1 MKVTTKEIITQNPV
15 KLEVDGRET
24 SASITCTVRTTESG
38 DCIVNYL
45 DTKYSY
51 EIPLE
56 PLKCND
62 PERTSA
68 GTIVVDTFTVEGQE
82 EPVSVELSYEIK
94 QKKYDCPS
102 TDECTCKCTDV
113 RTWTVPYYIDDD
125 YPDDGEVKIYY
136 EYWYTSA
143 GTNTVCS
150 REKRIGYSATT
161 KGALPK
167 DGNDY
172 INPITGTIEQNCSE
186 CKYEAFVSSSSG
198 CKSTPSSSL
207 TVSFS
212 TNPTEIPGTGGSVTV
227 ICNFKKVI
235 IDDKCNK
242 KTESGSFTSATTISP
257 CNLDTEGLTCCVDHD
272 VELKIPVSTIL
283 TKLGLPNATEV
294 IYNGSP
300 ATGDLSFYIT
310 QRRRYDGICNG
321 DCEYI
326 TTYCVDSGTVK
337 VYYESLYGKGD
348 WSTEGCLPLYGG
360 RIKVTWAYTAITYT
374 EVENPS
380 CPSGETK
387 SVYEDYM
394 LIGDCRDPYHPD
406 DYQVFFKEQ
415 TPGCT
420 TCSGVTMT
428 EGPLAGKKANTFMVK
443 PCQNCEITCD
453 CNAITRFDISVPGE
467 CDCGDFEFI
476 EPTPP
481 TDCNCDDFSF
491 NDSPTDCN
499 CDNFSFNDSPT
510 PTDCNCDN
518 FNFDDSPT
526 PDCDCNKF
534 NFKDEE

>member
-45 DTKYSY
+45 DNIYSY

-68 GTIVVDTFTVEGQE
+68 GTVKIEGVET
-82 EPVSVELSYEIK
+82 PLSYQIK
-94 QKKYDCPS
+94 QKSYDCPS

-161 KGALPK
+161 KSVLPK
-167 DGNDY
+167 EGDDY
-172 INPITGTIEQNCSE
+172 KNPITGTIEQNCSE
-186 CKYEAFVSSSSG
+186 CKYEAFVSSSKG
-198 CKSTPSSSL
+198 CKSTPSTSL
-207 TVSFS
+207 TVSLS

-227 ICNFKKVI
+227 ICSFKKVI

-272 VELKIPVSTIL
+272 VEIKIPVSTIL
-283 TKLGLPNATEV
+283 SKLSLPNTTEV
-294 IYNGSP
+294 IYNGNP
-300 ATGDLSFYIT
+300 VTGNLSFYIT

-326 TTYCVDSGTVK
+326 TTYCVDDSTVTI
-337 VYYESLYGKGD
+337 YYESLYGKGD

-360 RIKVTWAYTAITYT
+360 RIKVTWAYTATTYT

-420 TCSGVTMT
+420 TCSGVTIT

-443 PCQNCEITCD
+443 PCQNCTVTCD
-453 CNAITRFDISVPGE
+453 CNAITRFNISEPGE
-467 CDCGDFEFI
+467 CDCGDFDFI

-499 CDNFSFNDSPT
+499 CDNF
-510 PTDCNCDN
+510 
-518 FNFDDSPT
+518 NFDDSPT

-534 NFKDEE
+534 NFRDEE